1 MKLSK
6 ETLKQIIKEE
16 MEAIMNEASDPDALS
31 QQLIKLGCREGG
43 EWGRRSKSGENGT
56 YDYNNGYIGF
66 VDNGTLYEFYCQ
78 DNARE
83 AMKAVE
89 AAGYR
94 KGSVAIPS
102 SMKNPGMQNKY

>member
-1 MKLSK
+1 MKLTK
-6 ETLKQIIKEE
+6 EALKQLIKEE
-16 MEAIMNEASDPDALS
+16 LEAVMSESTDGRTLS
-31 QQLIKLGCREGG
+31 QELKSIGCKEGG
-43 EWGRRSKSGENGT
+43 EWGSRSKSGENGT

-78 DNARE
+78 DHARE
-83 AMKAVE
+83 AVKAVE

-102 SMKNPGMQNKY
+102 SMKNPGMQNRY

>member
-1 MKLSK
+1 MKLTK

-16 MEAIMNEASDPDALS
+16 MEAIMNEANDPRALS
-31 QQLIKLGCREGG
+31 QQLKKLGCKEGG
-43 EWGRRSKSGENGT
+43 EWGSRSKSGEDGT